1 MRYYSKPDLNA
12 PRHRPKRYLILNED
26 FVKRIHEKFPK
37 TKHLKLGDL
46 KNIIGKFNDKIWE
59 TVIDNRDGVELP
71 NNLGYIFIGVCQRPT
86 KYNKNYINSKEYK
99 TDIRH
104 RNYETD
110 EKLAKIFYSNYSK
123 KYLFKNRDLWE
134 FKGYRNFTRKVSETF
149 SENWKRYVEVD
160 KNSYISKILKREKAK
175 DYAKK
180 YLVLPDDYNE
190 FNLE

>member
-1 MRYYSKPDLNA
+1 
-12 PRHRPKRYLILNED
+12 
-26 FVKRIHEKFPK
+26 
-37 TKHLKLGDL
+37 
-46 KNIIGKFNDKIWE
+46 
-59 TVIDNRDGVELP
+59 
-71 NNLGYIFIGVCQRPT
+71 VCQRPT